1 MEQLNITVNG
11 KDYELQI
18 KPSANLLDV
27 IREDLGLT
35 GTKEGCGVGE
45 CGSCTVIVDGI
56 TVNAC
61 LMLAMEAQG
70 SRVTTIEG
78 LADGEKL
85 HPIQQAFVDVGG
97 LQCGFCTPG
106 MILSTKA
113 LLDENDSPTDEEI
126 RKGLE
131 GNFCRCTG
139 YTKIIESVRTAAN
152 MLKGGGKDMEEYAVI
167 GKRVPRIDSR
177 EKVMGQA
184 KYAADY
190 SLPGMLWCKIAR
202 SPFAHARILNIDTGK
217 AERLPGVKA
226 VITGKDFGGWT
237 WGFMATTRDESP
249 LASIRS
255 GTSMKALRQWPR
267 RTRQQP
273 KRPVN

>member
-1 MEQLNITVNG
+1 LTLNSLPELIKEERMEQLNITVNG

-152 MLKGGGKDMEEYAVI
+152 MLKEG
-167 GKRVPRIDSR
+167 R
-177 EKVMGQA
+177 
-184 KYAADY
+184 
-190 SLPGMLWCKIAR
+190 
-202 SPFAHARILNIDTGK
+202 
-217 AERLPGVKA
+217 
-226 VITGKDFGGWT
+226 
-237 WGFMATTRDESP
+237 
-249 LASIRS
+249 
-255 GTSMKALRQWPR
+255 
-267 RTRQQP
+267 
-273 KRPVN
+273 